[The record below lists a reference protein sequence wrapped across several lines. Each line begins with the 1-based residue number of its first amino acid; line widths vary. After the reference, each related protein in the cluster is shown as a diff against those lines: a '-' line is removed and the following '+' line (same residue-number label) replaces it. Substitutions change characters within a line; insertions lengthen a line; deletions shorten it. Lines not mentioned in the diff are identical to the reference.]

1 MRVDERWLVLV
12 MSGAGSLVRARQPR
26 QLTRA
31 GLEEGRGALGSLG
44 GLWRLSGL
52 QIAAGSAGSLQWRH
66 RIRAGLVVGDWR
78 PHLWCQLGVKLHR
91 QVVEA
96 RVQGHHRAGLCHSE
110 RQGMHLILAGSVEGH
125 QALGYGAGLCQS

>member
-1 MRVDERWLVLV
+1 MLV

-44 GLWRLSGL
+44 GLWRLNGL
-52 QIAAGSAGSLQWRH
+52 QIAAGSVGSLQWRH
-66 RIRAGLVVGDWR
+66 RIRAGLVVGHSPQQQR
-78 PHLWCQLGVKLHR
+78 
-91 QVVEA
+91 VVEA